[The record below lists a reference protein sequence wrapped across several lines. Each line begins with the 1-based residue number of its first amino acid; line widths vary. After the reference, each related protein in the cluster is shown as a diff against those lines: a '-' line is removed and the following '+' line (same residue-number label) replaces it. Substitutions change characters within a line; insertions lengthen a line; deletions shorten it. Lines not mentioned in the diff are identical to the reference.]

1 MTSAIGLVVAAHGRH
16 VVIQT
21 AQGRLLAHPR
31 GKRLEAV
38 VGDHVHWQ
46 PAGDEAVIDSVAP
59 RRNLLFRQDAWRT
72 KSFAANLDAVLVL
85 VAADPPFSEQML
97 ARALIAAQAADL
109 PAWVVLNKIDLPADA
124 ARARLAPLGAAGVEV
139 VELSLKNVTLART
152 LLGPRLRGRTTLLL
166 GPSGAGKSTLVNLLV
181 PNAGAQVGEISQALR
196 SGRHTTTATR
206 WYALGDP
213 RGQQGITGGDAGD
226 DAATGAGAGERPDG
240 AALIDSPGFQEF
252 GLHHVQPEALA
263 HHMPDLRAHLG
274 HCRFAN
280 CTHRQEPGCGVRAA
294 VEDGRL
300 AASRWAMYVQLY
312 DELVRARTTALHR

>member
-1 MTSAIGLVVAAHGRH
+1 MTSATGLVVAAHGRH

-21 AQGRLLAHPR
+21 THGRLLAHPR

-38 VGDHVHWQ
+38 VGDHVRWQ
-46 PAGDEAVIDSVAP
+46 PAGDEAVIDAVVP

-97 ARALIAAQAADL
+97 ARALIAAQAADV

-124 ARARLAPLGAAGVEV
+124 ARARLAPLAAADVEV
-139 VELSLKNVTLART
+139 LELSLKHPEQALAV
-152 LLGPRLRGRTTLLL
+152 LGPRLRGRTTLLL

-181 PNAGAQVGEISQALR
+181 PDAGAQVGEISQALR

-206 WYALGDP
+206 WYALGDAP
-213 RGQQGITGGDAGD
+213 
-226 DAATGAGAGERPDG
+226 GESS
-240 AALIDSPGFQEF
+240 ALIDSPGFQEF

-263 HHMPDLRAHLG
+263 HLMPDVRAHLG
-274 HCRFAN
+274 QCRFAN
-280 CTHRQEPGCGVRAA
+280 CTHRQEPGCGVQLA
-294 VEDGRL
+294 VEGGQL
-300 AASRWAMYVQLY
+300 AASRWTMYVQLY
-312 DELVRARTTALHR
+312 DELARARTAALHR